1 MSWTIDNSHTQ
12 VEFSV
17 RHLMI
22 SKVRGQFEKFSGQ
35 VELDEAHP
43 ENTTLEVK
51 IETASVN
58 TRDAKRD
65 GHLKSADFFESEDY
79 PYMVFVSKRT
89 ELVDKEHARLV
100 GDLTIRDVTR
110 EVVLDVEYVGKAKSP
125 WGTTSV
131 GFAASTKINRED
143 WGLTWN
149 QTLESGGV
157 LVGKEIEITIEI
169 ELMETV
175 PQAERSRLNYL
186 TQLKKAVR

>member
-1 MSWTIDNSHTQ
+1 MSWNIDNAHTQ
-12 VEFSV
+12 VEFTV

-35 VELDEAHP
+35 VEFDETHP
-43 ENTTLEVK
+43 ENTSLQVK

-58 TRDAKRD
+58 TRDTKRD
-65 GHLKSADFFESEDY
+65 GHLKSPDFFNSEVY
-79 PYMVFVSKRT
+79 PYMTFSSKRT
-89 ELVDKEHARLV
+89 KLVDTNQARLV
-100 GDLTIRDVTR
+100 GDLTIRDVTK

-131 GFAASTKINRED
+131 GFAATTKINRDE

-149 QTLESGGV
+149 QNLETGGV
-157 LVGKEIEITIEI
+157 LVGKEVEINIEI

-175 PQAERSRLNYL
+175 PQTE
-186 TQLKKAVR
+186 AVAV

>member
-12 VEFSV
+12 IEFSV

-58 TRDAKRD
+58 TREPNRD
-65 GHLKSADFFESEDY
+65 THLRSADFFESEVY
-79 PYMVFVSKRT
+79 PYMIFSSKRT

-110 EVVLDVEYVGKAKSP
+110 EVALDVEYVGKAKSP

-149 QTLESGGV
+149 QALETGGV
-157 LVGKEIEITIEI
+157 LVGKEIDIAIEI

-175 PQAERSRLNYL
+175 PQAE
-186 TQLKKAVR
+186 QAA

>member
-1 MSWTIDNSHTQ
+1 MSWNIDNAHTQ

-35 VELDEAHP
+35 VEFDEAHP
-43 ENTTLEVK
+43 EETTLQVK

-58 TRDAKRD
+58 TRDPKRD
-65 GHLKSADFFESEDY
+65 GHLKSADFFESEKF
-79 PYMVFVSKRT
+79 PYMVFSSKNI
-89 ELVDKEHARLV
+89 ELVDKEHAKLI
-100 GDLTIRDVTR
+100 GDLTIRDISK
-110 EVVLDVEYVGKAKSP
+110 EVILDVEYVGKAKSP

-131 GFAASTKINRED
+131 GFAAATKINREE

-149 QTLESGGV
+149 QNLEAGGV
-157 LVGKEIEITIEI
+157 LVGKDVEISIEI

-175 PQAERSRLNYL
+175 PQADD
-186 TQLKKAVR
+186 AVAA